1 MCEYCKH
8 DPTWSDNPNEV
19 MMPLGHTGRFAKNAM
34 GRFVNTDDLGLN
46 LFLECDDSGAYLK
59 GYVFSD
65 DPLPDEK
72 AIVSAEAKIYYC
84 PMCGRKLD

>member
-19 MMPLGHTGRFAKNAM
+19 VMPLGHTGRFAKNTM
-34 GRFVNTDDLGLN
+34 GRYVNTDDLGLN
-46 LFLECDDSGAYLK
+46 LFLETDDSGAYLK
-59 GYVFSD
+59 GCVFND
-65 DPLPDEK
+65 YPLPDEK
-72 AIVSAEAKIYYC
+72 EIVSAEAKIHYC

>member
-19 MMPLGHTGRFAKNAM
+19 MMPLGNTGRFAKNAM

-65 DPLPDEK
+65 DPPARRKSNRQRRNKDLLLPDVWQET
-72 AIVSAEAKIYYC
+72 
-84 PMCGRKLD
+84 